1 MEFCKKLQQLRK
13 LHNLTQEELS
23 EALFVSRTA
32 VSKWESGR
40 GYPSIDSLKAIS
52 KQFSVSVDELL
63 SGDELIVLAETDS
76 REKTRTICDLVF
88 GILDCTM
95 ALMFFLPFF
104 GQRGEDMVYMV
115 SLLNLSDAK
124 AYIRIPYMVLI
135 SLTVVFGVAII
146 TFQSFQNRLWIKS
159 KLVVSLVLSA
169 LGVTFFVMSMQ
180 PYAAVFVFGML
191 IVKGV
196 LFIKQR

>member
-13 LHNLTQEELS
+13 LHNLTQEELA

-76 REKTRTICDLVF
+76 REKTRNTCDLVF

-115 SLLNLSDAK
+115 SLLNLSDAE

-135 SLTVVFGVAII
+135 SLTVVFGAAIL

>member
-13 LHNLTQEELS
+13 LHNLTQEELA

-76 REKTRTICDLVF
+76 REKTRNTCDLVF

-115 SLLNLSDAK
+115 SLLNLSDAE